1 MNKSRQINTKEN
13 VKTVTSN
20 TFITARGLEE
30 LSLNGRKLLYIA
42 ISQCKL
48 NDKQFYS
55 YEITVSDLAK
65 ILGVTTQAVYKEADK
80 VTDELMRSVLRIAEQ
95 NSKYF
100 IKYSLFSKCE
110 YRNGLLTIKLNPDM
124 TDFLLQLKGDFSKPL
139 LNDFMKMKSNYS
151 MAIWHLMQREMRSHK
166 PLITEVI
173 EFDLSLEELR
183 EVTGTQNKLKQ
194 LGQFKE
200 KCFDKALREIFDNCG
215 VKITYDNI
223 KRGRTVIGF
232 RCKAV
237 SILYI
242 NEEQIP
248 QRTKDKVL
256 LFKLKQTAQTRTLTK
271 KEQAEYNRLI
281 EIFE

>member
-1 MNKSRQINTKEN
+1 
-13 VKTVTSN
+13 
-20 TFITARGLEE
+20 
-30 LSLNGRKLLYIA
+30 
-42 ISQCKL
+42 
-48 NDKQFYS
+48 
-55 YEITVSDLAK
+55 
-65 ILGVTTQAVYKEADK
+65 
-80 VTDELMRSVLRIAEQ
+80 MRSVLRIAEQ

-100 IKYSLFSKCE
+100 IKYPLFSKCE

>member
-1 MNKSRQINTKEN
+1 MNKSRQINIKES

-48 NDKQFYS
+48 NDEQFYS
-55 YEITVSDLAK
+55 YEITVSELSK
-65 ILGVTTQAVYKEADK
+65 IIGVTTQAVYKEADK
-80 VTDELMRSVLRIAEQ
+80 VTDELMRSVLRVAEP

-151 MAIWHLMQREMRSHK
+151 MAIWHLMQREMCSQK
-166 PLITEVI
+166 PSIVEQI

-232 RCKAV
+232 HCKAV
-237 SILYI
+237 SILHI
-242 NEEQIP
+242 NEDQIT

>member
-1 MNKSRQINTKEN
+1 MIKSKNIN
-13 VKTVTSN
+13 VKESIKAVTSN
-20 TFITARGLEE
+20 SFITARGLED
-30 LSLNGRKLLYIA
+30 LSLKGRKLLYIA
-42 ISQCKL
+42 ISQCKQ
-48 NDKQFYS
+48 NDEQFYT
-55 YEITVSDLAK
+55 YEITVPDLAK
-65 ILGVTTQAVYKEADK
+65 VMGVTTQAVYKEADQ
-80 VTDELMRSVLRIAEQ
+80 VTDELMKSVLRVAEP

-151 MAIWHLMQREMRSHK
+151 MAIWHLMQREMKSHK
-166 PLITEVI
+166 PLLTEVI
-173 EFDLSLEELR
+173 EFDLYIDELR

-194 LGQFKE
+194 LSEFKSRV
-200 KCFDKALREIFDNCG
+200 FDKALREIFDNCG

-232 RCKAV
+232 HCKAV
-237 SILYI
+237 SILHI
-242 NEEQIP
+242 NEDQIP

-256 LFKLKQTAQTRTLTK
+256 LFKLKQIAQTRTLTK
-271 KEQAEYNRLI
+271 KEQVEYNRLL